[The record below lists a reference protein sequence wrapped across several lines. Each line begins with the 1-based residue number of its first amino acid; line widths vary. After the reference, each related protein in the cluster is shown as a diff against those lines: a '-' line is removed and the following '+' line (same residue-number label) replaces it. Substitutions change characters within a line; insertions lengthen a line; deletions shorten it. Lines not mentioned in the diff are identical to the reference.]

1 MAWSFS
7 TEAILDELRTAAGT
21 TATDGTTTYTWV
33 GKPEGPVLDILD
45 EASDYPLL
53 VFTPE
58 KNEGTDGVTFTQIDL
73 PVTITAVVKTSRIR
87 AAGAAAA
94 NPYQLVRLVGEDM
107 ASNIMDTGHRLGGS
121 IVMNRALRTAG
132 VDHELTE
139 DIQDMGL
146 LAYSAEFVLT
156 YQEAE
161 P

>member
-33 GKPEGPVLDILD
+33 SKPEGPILRRL
-45 EASDYPLL
+45 EETTNYPLL
-53 VFTPE
+53 IFTPGVT
-58 KNEGTDGVTFTQIDL
+58 EGTDGVTFTQLDL
-73 PVTITAVVKTSRIR
+73 SVTVTAVIKTSRVR
-87 AAGAAAA
+87 DTGAASAKM
-94 NPYQLVRLVGEDM
+94 YELVRLVGEDM
-107 ASNIMDTGHRLGGS
+107 ASNIMDTGHKLGGV
-121 IVMNRALRTAG
+121 IVSNRRLANAG

-156 YQEAE
+156 YYEAE